1 MKRTTF
7 SVVFFCKKTKLT
19 KKGTAPIY
27 ARITTSG
34 RSTEIYT
41 QCRIEPEHWNQRLER
56 CMLRD
61 PVSTQ
66 INGILATY
74 RTNIL
79 AAYDSLIKEG
89 KTPDCFAIKHR
100 LEHAAASS
108 RMFLVEFSKYCD
120 KRQREVGIRLTQ
132 LTANKYHRLL
142 RYMTEYTREQYRKDD
157 LPLDAIDY
165 AYIDGLNTFMQTAHN
180 CKNNGAVNL
189 LCCLKNFIL

>member
-1 MKRTTF
+1 MQHDETHDIQRGLLLQEDETHEE
-7 SVVFFCKKTKLT
+7 
-19 KKGTAPIY
+19 GTAPIY

-79 AAYDSLIKEG
+79 AAYG
-89 KTPDCFAIKHR
+89 
-100 LEHAAASS
+100 
-108 RMFLVEFSKYCD
+108 
-120 KRQREVGIRLTQ
+120 
-132 LTANKYHRLL
+132 
-142 RYMTEYTREQYRKDD
+142 
-157 LPLDAIDY
+157 
-165 AYIDGLNTFMQTAHN
+165 
-180 CKNNGAVNL
+180 
-189 LCCLKNFIL
+189 

>member
-1 MKRTTF
+1 MYQRYVRFFRFLGDVFERIKKQVARTEIVTCFARTENRSRFTINALNYIVLRPIISMLHSFNRSNPSSIMKRTTF

-79 AAYDSLIKEG
+79 AAYG
-89 KTPDCFAIKHR
+89 
-100 LEHAAASS
+100 
-108 RMFLVEFSKYCD
+108 
-120 KRQREVGIRLTQ
+120 
-132 LTANKYHRLL
+132 
-142 RYMTEYTREQYRKDD
+142 
-157 LPLDAIDY
+157 
-165 AYIDGLNTFMQTAHN
+165 
-180 CKNNGAVNL
+180 
-189 LCCLKNFIL
+189 

>member
-1 MKRTTF
+1 MVERNLAKVEVAGPSPVFRSGLLRKEEKERVKNLMYQRYVRFFRFLGDVFERIKKQVARTEIVTCFARTENRSRFTINALNYIVLRPIISMLHTFNRSNPSSIMKRTTF

-79 AAYDSLIKEG
+79 AAYG
-89 KTPDCFAIKHR
+89 
-100 LEHAAASS
+100 
-108 RMFLVEFSKYCD
+108 
-120 KRQREVGIRLTQ
+120 
-132 LTANKYHRLL
+132 
-142 RYMTEYTREQYRKDD
+142 
-157 LPLDAIDY
+157 
-165 AYIDGLNTFMQTAHN
+165 
-180 CKNNGAVNL
+180 
-189 LCCLKNFIL
+189 